1 LNSLT
6 SFKKRHDDAKRR
18 LTVLE
23 SQSTDVDF
31 GYYRSVLKNQSI
43 IDEIEK
49 SVRGYTVKKVDVSR
63 QIKAIEGFETTA
75 IKSAEET
82 KGQVEKELKD
92 LEATLQ
98 NIQGARAFEDLTVV
112 CYEFWNGC
120 SEHSPCRESMG
131 RGMLINNYRT
141 KLWPRSPRL
150 RSVLRQWSL
159 TTGGCRPDTRYV
171 LFRPSYIAIWS
182 MLITTAGEVR

>member
-23 SQSTDVDF
+23 TQSTDVDF

-112 CYEFWNGC
+112 CCGLRNGC
-120 SEHSPCRESMG
+120 WTVQCYAITEGDS
-131 RGMLINNYRT
+131 LINDYRT
-141 KLWPRSPRL
+141 RLWLPNLKL
-150 RSVLRQWSL
+150 RSVLRQWSP
-159 TTGGCRPDTRYV
+159 TTGGCRPDTRYIH
-171 LFRPSYIAIWS
+171 L
-182 MLITTAGEVR
+182 ED

>member
-31 GYYRSVLKNQSI
+31 AHYRSILKNQSI
-43 IDEIEK
+43 VDEIEK

-112 CYEFWNGC
+112 CYELWSSRFEQPGC
-120 SEHSPCRESMG
+120 DALMG
-131 RGMLINNYRT
+131 EKMLIRKYRT
-141 KLWPRSPRL
+141 KLWPPSPRSK
-150 RSVLRQWSL
+150 SVLRQWSQ
-159 TTGGCRPDTRYV
+159 TTGGCRPDTRYATYKLLV
-171 LFRPSYIAIWS
+171 LKWR
-182 MLITTAGEVR
+182 MLITTTGEVW